1 MKKII
6 TLFFL
11 NLIILQSCTEKNTKN
26 KEASVETRT
35 IWTTEQA
42 MEWQTKTG
50 WLVGCNFIPSTAI
63 NELEMWQKETFD
75 EETIDRELGWA
86 ASIGFNSVRVYLH
99 DLLWVQDSAGF
110 INRMDRFL
118 DIAGSHDI
126 GVLFVLL
133 DGVWNPFPKL
143 GVQPEPKPFT
153 HNSGWVQ
160 SPGKD
165 ILGDTTRW
173 EPVEAYVKGVV
184 SHFADDP
191 RIHGWDVFN
200 EPDNKFGEI
209 DLPNKQEMAF
219 KMLKK
224 VFGWAREGNPS
235 QPLTAGIW
243 YGSWHPDS
251 LNAINKFMLAESDVI
266 SFHAYGQ
273 PEWSQENIQHLTAY
287 DRPLLCT
294 EYVARGNNNNFHT
307 MLPFFKENQIAGYN
321 WGLVDGKT
329 QTIYPWDSWS
339 KEYTSEPDPWHHD
352 IFRKDGSPYK
362 EDEVELIRGLIQVH

>member
-1 MKKII
+1 MKKFIS
-6 TLFFL
+6 LFIL
-11 NLIILQSCTEKNTKN
+11 LSAMLQSCTQTSSTI
-26 KEASVETRT
+26 EAESEETR
-35 IWTTEQA
+35 IRWTPEQA
-42 MEWQTKTG
+42 NEWQAETG
-50 WLVGCNFIPSTAI
+50 WLVGCNFVPSTAI

-75 EETIDRELGWA
+75 EETIDRELGLA

-110 INRMDRFL
+110 IKRMDRFL
-118 DIAGSHDI
+118 DIAGSHEI

-133 DGVWNPFPKL
+133 DGVWNPFPKI

-160 SPGKD
+160 SPGKE

-173 EPVEAYVKGVV
+173 KPVEAYVKGVIH
-184 SHFADDP
+184 HFADDP

-209 DLPNKQEMAF
+209 DLPNKHEMAF

-224 VFGWAREGNPS
+224 VFGWAREANPS

-251 LNAINKFMLAESDVI
+251 LNSINRYMLSESDII

-273 PEWSQENIQHLTAY
+273 PEPSQENILFLKAY
-287 DRPLLCT
+287 NRPLLCT

-362 EDEVELIRGLIQVH
+362 EEEVELIRGLIQE